1 MSNKWIEHVKGYAKE
16 HGLKY
21 NQALKEASSTY
32 KKRKKMVG
40 NGLKSDTQKFLEASY
55 SGIDEVEGFMLDKKN
70 STKTSKIYVHPSGHV
85 VVAHRGTSG
94 VLY

>member
-1 MSNKWIEHVKGYAKE
+1 MSNNWIEHVKRYAKE

-32 KKRKKMVG
+32 NKSKKMVG
-40 NGLKSDTQKFLEASY
+40 NGLKSETFQKLLEASY

-70 STKTSKIYVHPSGHV
+70 STKNIKNIRASIRTCCCSP
-85 VVAHRGTSG
+85 
-94 VLY
+94 